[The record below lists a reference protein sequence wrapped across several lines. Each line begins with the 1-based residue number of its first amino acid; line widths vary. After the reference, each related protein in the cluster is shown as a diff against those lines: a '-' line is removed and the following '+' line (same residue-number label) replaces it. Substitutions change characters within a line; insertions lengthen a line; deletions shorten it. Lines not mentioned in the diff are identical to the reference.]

1 MTFASV
7 HRSGARRRPPASAPT
22 RSPGLLHWLTSFAT
36 ILAGGVA
43 TGCGGGAVVDNS
55 PPATLVVT
63 YEGRPE
69 RGLSIILRASGEDG
83 ETLAPGTVAWRVDP
97 ARAGSWRGDTLD
109 LEEAGKVKV
118 TAEYDDE
125 VGTLSLEIAAP
136 PEILLDMAVAG
147 NRDIYRVALDG
158 RGLERLTTHPAED
171 YDPTVAGGRIVFVSE
186 RDGNPELY
194 SRPLTGG
201 SETRLTRTSAA
212 EKHPVLSPDGKRL
225 AFVRGA
231 PLTRLFVADPDAGNP
246 TRPDPTHGHDG
257 TLEVAPAWSP
267 DGRTLAF
274 VSTAAGLPGIFT
286 WSGDKATL
294 LEFSGDGDFEPAWSP
309 DGRRI
314 AFASNSS
321 GDVELYVLDLETRE
335 IRRLTEREGSDG
347 YPTWLPDGRIV
358 YVAFTETTPEL
369 RWLDPEDPGVSYRI
383 PLPGEPGNP
392 VALPPS

>member
-1 MTFASV
+1 MEVVRTGGPW
-7 HRSGARRRPPASAPT
+7 RGIT
-22 RSPGLLHWLTSFAT
+22 LLLF
-36 ILAGGVA
+36 ILAGVVA
-43 TGCGGGAVVDNS
+43 SGCNGGNMVDTS
-55 PPATLVVT
+55 PPDTLAVS

-69 RGLSIILRASGEDG
+69 RGLSIVLRASRDDG
-83 ETLAPGTVAWRVDP
+83 EALAPGTVAWRIDP
-97 ARAGSWRGDTLD
+97 ARAGSWRGDTLE
-109 LEEAGKVKV
+109 LKEAGKVKV
-118 TAEYDDE
+118 TAEYDDD

-136 PEILLDMAVAG
+136 PEILFDMAVAG

-171 YDPTVAGGRIVFVSE
+171 YDPTIGGGRIVFVSE

-194 SRPLTGG
+194 SRPLTGVP
-201 SETRLTRTSAA
+201 ETRLTRTGAA
-212 EKHPVLSPDGKRL
+212 EDHPALSPDGKRL
-225 AFVRGA
+225 AYVRGTA
-231 PLTRLFVADPDAGNP
+231 LTRLFLADPDAGNP
-246 TRPDPTHGHDG
+246 TLPDPTHGHDG

-274 VSTAAGLPGIFT
+274 VSTATGLPGIFT
-286 WSGDKATL
+286 WSGDKAAL
-294 LEFSGDGDFEPAWSP
+294 LEFSGGGDFEPAWSP

-314 AFASNSS
+314 AFASNRS
-321 GDVELYVLDLETRE
+321 GDVELYVLDLETKE

-358 YVAFTETTPEL
+358 YVAFTDTTAEL
-369 RWLDPEDPGVSYRI
+369 RWLDPEDPGVTYPI